1 MSGISPKAS
10 GAEQDNRDL
19 FCLHCGYNLRGLSG
33 DPRRCPECGKLNPIG
48 DLVVPASEILR
59 QFRQM
64 ETGPAFCMLC
74 VLSIMGV
81 VVSAIGVGISSQP
94 GSAHACFVVVSIMAV
109 VGWSLSAV
117 YFQKSCIGKPGCW
130 MALWNY
136 HVYGLVASGLFFGPT
151 VAVLWLFV
159 SVAWLTKPGFV
170 ACESAAIAVSWYG
183 VRWAYRR
190 ATEDMRQLQRDVA
203 VQLARDYLRRRMGR
217 RSGWLKGKE

>member
-1 MSGISPKAS
+1 
-10 GAEQDNRDL
+10 
-19 FCLHCGYNLRGLSG
+19 
-33 DPRRCPECGKLNPIG
+33 
-48 DLVVPASEILR
+48 
-59 QFRQM
+59 
-64 ETGPAFCMLC
+64 
-74 VLSIMGV
+74 
-81 VVSAIGVGISSQP
+81 
-94 GSAHACFVVVSIMAV
+94 
-109 VGWSLSAV
+109 
-117 YFQKSCIGKPGCW
+117 

>member
-59 QFRQM
+59 QLRQM

-74 VLSIMGV
+74 VLSIMGIV
-81 VVSAIGVGISSQP
+81 VLEIGVGIPRQL
-94 GSAHACFVVVSIMAV
+94 GLAYACFGIILIMAA
-109 VGWSLSAV
+109 VGWSLSAA

-130 MALWNY
+130 LALWKY
-136 HVYGLVASGLFFGPT
+136 HVYGL
-151 VAVLWLFV
+151 
-159 SVAWLTKPGFV
+159 
-170 ACESAAIAVSWYG
+170 AANDILPD
-183 VRWAYRR
+183 R
-190 ATEDMRQLQRDVA
+190 E
-203 VQLARDYLRRRMGR
+203 
-217 RSGWLKGKE
+217 